1 MFKID
6 KILAKAEEL
15 IIFACVVFTTL
26 VICLN
31 VVMRNIFHFP
41 LSWPDEMGRYLL
53 ILIIFVGYTIAV
65 RRNSEIKLDIIYR
78 VFPRWTRLLS
88 TLGNVASILFS
99 GTLVFLGF
107 KYMLLKFRLET
118 KTVILELPVWI
129 VALVVLVICGSLIGF
144 RYFLR
149 VMKECRE

>member
-129 VALVVLVICGSLIGF
+129 VALVVLVICGSLIG
-144 RYFLR
+144 R
-149 VMKECRE
+149 VKKECRE